1 MNLKPLIGLA
11 ALAAVG
17 LAACGGGSHD
27 ATPAAAPPASIA
39 SAPAPATTI
48 AVKVADAAGGKIL
61 VGTNGKTLYGFT
73 NDVSATSTCYS
84 TCAQAWPPVLV
95 GSEWMVG
102 PGLDS
107 GVFSTITRDDGTTQ
121 LVAGK
126 FPLYEYAGDAAPG
139 DTNGQASGDVWY
151 VVGSDAKLI
160 KELPAAAPDA
170 TAPAAPV
177 TTAAPAPAPASIKLA
192 DTPLGKIIVDAEDR
206 TLYAF
211 TNDKD
216 GTSTCAGACAKAWPA
231 ASITG
236 DPVAGDG
243 ISAALTTVDNPAGG
257 KMLKAGKWPLYR
269 FSGDAAPGD
278 TNGQGS
284 GGVWF
289 VVGADGKL
297 IKG

>member
-27 ATPAAAPPASIA
+27 ATPAAAPPASI
-39 SAPAPATTI
+39 
-48 AVKVADAAGGKIL
+48 
-61 VGTNGKTLYGFT
+61 
-73 NDVSATSTCYS
+73 
-84 TCAQAWPPVLV
+84 
-95 GSEWMVG
+95 
-102 PGLDS
+102 
-107 GVFSTITRDDGTTQ
+107 
-121 LVAGK
+121 
-126 FPLYEYAGDAAPG
+126 
-139 DTNGQASGDVWY
+139 
-151 VVGSDAKLI
+151 
-160 KELPAAAPDA
+160 
-170 TAPAAPV
+170 
-177 TTAAPAPAPASIKLA
+177 KLA
-192 DTPLGKIIVDAEDR
+192 DTPLGKIIVDAEGR